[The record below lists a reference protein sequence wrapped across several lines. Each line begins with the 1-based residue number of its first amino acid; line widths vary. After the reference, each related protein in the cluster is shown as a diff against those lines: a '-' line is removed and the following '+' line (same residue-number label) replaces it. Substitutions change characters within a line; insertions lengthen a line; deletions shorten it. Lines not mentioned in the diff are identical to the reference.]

1 MKISYKT
8 NKFEKICKDF
18 SASQKAYGK
27 QIAIPP
33 GETIKDE
40 LEFLGMNQKEFS
52 KRLGLAEK
60 TVSQII
66 NGIAPITY
74 ETSIKL
80 ENVLGIPAS
89 TWNNL
94 ESQYRVILA
103 RIEEE
108 EKKEEEWKICQKFPY
123 KEIMKN
129 GWIKNTKDNSE
140 IIKELKTFFG
150 VASLNLINSVEEK
163 VFDYYNKLTSSALFK
178 KNIDKEIC
186 EYSMATWIRKGEIE
200 ASKISCNIFNK
211 EVVQD
216 KIIDMKKLSTENKKE
231 SIDKL
236 KEICASSGI
245 ALVIIPHMSKTY
257 VDGVSKWIGK
267 DKALIILS
275 NRGKKLDKFWFN
287 FFHELA
293 HLLKHSKKDLFINA
307 KETSTLEI
315 ETEANNYAREILI
328 SSKDYNLIKK
338 SAITEDTIKDYA
350 KANQIHPS
358 ILVGR
363 LQYEEIIPYNRFNS
377 LKEDIVF

>member
-1 MKISYKT
+1 MKIY
-8 NKFEKICKDF
+8 NDI
-18 SASQKAYGK
+18 
-27 QIAIPP
+27 IAIPP

-40 LEFLGMNQKEFS
+40 LDFLGMNQKEFS

-129 GWIKNTKDNSE
+129 GWIRTTKDTSE

-163 VFDYYNKLTSSALFK
+163 VFTYYNKLTSSALFK
-178 KNIDKEIC
+178 KNLDKEIC

-200 ASKISCNIFNK
+200 ASKISCELFSK
-211 EVVQD
+211 ELVQE
-216 KIIDMKKLSTENKKE
+216 KLTEMKKLSLENKKE
-231 SIDKL
+231 NIDKL
-236 KEICASSGI
+236 KEISASCGI

-307 KETSTLEI
+307 KETSSLEI
-315 ETEANNYAREILI
+315 EEEANHYAREILI
-328 SSKDYNLIKK
+328 SSKDYGLIKN
-338 SAITEDTIKDYA
+338 SAISEDAIKDYA
-350 KANQIHPS
+350 KQIQVHPS
-358 ILVGR
+358 ILIGR
-363 LQYEEIIPYNRFNS
+363 LQYEGIVPYTRFNS